1 MPIYEYACETYGK
14 TTEQMQRIQDPPLQ
28 KCPTCGGPL
37 HRLVSRTSFQ
47 LKGGG
52 WYKDLYSSAKPGS
65 GSKD

>member
-1 MPIYEYACETYGK
+1 MPIYEYACETCGK